1 MYLFLLG
8 TEVCFDLAVVDDD
21 IIEKDEILEIELTTD
36 EDNVVGLGV
45 TRANVTIEDAGNDSK

>member
-8 TEVCFDLAVVDDD
+8 TEVCFDLAVVNDD
-21 IIEKDEILEIELTTD
+21 IIERDETLEIELTTD

-45 TRANVTIEDAGNDSK
+45 TGANVTIEEAGNDSK